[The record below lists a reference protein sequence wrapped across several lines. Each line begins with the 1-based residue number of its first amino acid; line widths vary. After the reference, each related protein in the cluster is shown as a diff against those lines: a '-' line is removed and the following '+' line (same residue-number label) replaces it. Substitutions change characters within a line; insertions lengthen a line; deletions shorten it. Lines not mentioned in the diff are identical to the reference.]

1 MRYVH
6 WLLALLALAPP
17 IAAAQGAER
26 REFSFELKA
35 PGEAVAE
42 VIASAPGAA
51 WGRAGAEAAI
61 ATAYL
66 DDHYNQDVIVL
77 HGEERWTYRVFL
89 GPLEAGN
96 HRLRVERNA
105 QWSAPSAGLKVEN
118 VHVIE
123 VEPKDPEYRASAH
136 APILLARADTV
147 GHFSDAPLLM
157 WYERFQEGP
166 NQTIQYSIV
175 LSNEDSGTPTEALMA
190 RWGRASD
197 IEYVYRVTLD
207 AGGKVQQEIFQGMD
221 HDDRA
226 FHGQRLG
233 QHPLILVATP
243 NNCFADTGYSVLQ
256 YHLLPVFADLSGDSR
271 EELMDRFPWTYSI
284 MAQELEREGKLRP
297 YDVTQ
302 GENISDPRN
311 YLYVEMEAENRQSG
325 LVVWVK
331 LKGRPQWYSSHRG
344 RWPLVISRSGWYR
357 TTVELPP
364 QTAPEAIESLAL
376 ECVDLRDPRPF
387 EPDDEPL
394 PPPAQSLLHKIGK
407 AFLLEADYRPGK
419 NILQVDRAITFH
431 PGDMQTFPLDAH

>member
-1 MRYVH
+1 MRH
-6 WLLALLALAPP
+6 IFWLLVLLALAPLFV
-17 IAAAQGAER
+17 AAQSVEH
-26 REFSFELKA
+26 REFGFELKA

-42 VIASAPGAA
+42 VVASASGGA

-61 ATAYL
+61 ATVYL
-66 DDHYNQDVIVL
+66 DDHYSQDVIVL

-89 GPLEAGN
+89 GPLEAGK
-96 HRLRVERNA
+96 HQLRIERNT
-105 QWSAPSAGLKVEN
+105 QWSAPGAGLNVEN
-118 VHVIE
+118 VRVTGAD
-123 VEPKDPEYRASAH
+123 PKNPDYQATAH

-166 NQTIQYSIV
+166 IQTIQYSIV
-175 LSNEDSGTPTEALMA
+175 FSNEDSGTPTEALMA

-207 AGGKVQQEIFQGMD
+207 DGGNVQKEIFQGMD
-221 HDDRA
+221 HDDRV
-226 FHGQRLG
+226 FRGRRLG

-256 YHLLPVFADLSGDSR
+256 YRLLPVFADLSGNSR

-284 MAQELEREGKLRP
+284 MAQELEREGKLRT
-297 YDVTQ
+297 YGVTQ
-302 GENISDPRN
+302 GENTSDPRN
-311 YLYVEMEAENRQSG
+311 YLYVEMEAENQQSG

-344 RWPLVISRSGWYR
+344 RWPLVISRNGWYR

-364 QTAPEAIESLAL
+364 QTTAEAIESLAL
-376 ECVDLRDPRPF
+376 ECVDLRDPR
-387 EPDDEPL
+387 
-394 PPPAQSLLHKIGK
+394 
-407 AFLLEADYRPGK
+407 
-419 NILQVDRAITFH
+419 
-431 PGDMQTFPLDAH
+431 LDASDD